1 MITVLYDNVK
11 FFDDSMQKNS
21 KHISLRFHIDW
32 NVDSFDNCMNLTD
45 GYLIFIKWT
54 NPKSEG

>member
-32 NVDSFDNCMNLTD
+32 NVDSFDNHGNHVNGYTLTILRSNTK
-45 GYLIFIKWT
+45 G
-54 NPKSEG
+54 